1 MSGEQVRIEF
11 QGSLER
17 RDRST
22 VIMVLQIRLAQTYKA
37 SGNRRLEFSH
47 FTIFGNRQ
55 FEGPILLSFGSGFHV
70 LDGLWRRALCR
81 KEKKKEGTNHGR
93 SGSRISRT

>member
-1 MSGEQVRIEF
+1 MSGEQVIIEF

-17 RDRST
+17 RDRSA

-37 SGNRRLEFSH
+37 GGDSRLEFSH
-47 FTIFGNRQ
+47 FTIFGNRD
-55 FEGPILLSFGSGFHV
+55 FEVPILLGFGSGLHV
-70 LDGLWRRALCR
+70 LDDLRRRALRC
-81 KEKKKEGTNHGR
+81 KEKQDEGTNHGR